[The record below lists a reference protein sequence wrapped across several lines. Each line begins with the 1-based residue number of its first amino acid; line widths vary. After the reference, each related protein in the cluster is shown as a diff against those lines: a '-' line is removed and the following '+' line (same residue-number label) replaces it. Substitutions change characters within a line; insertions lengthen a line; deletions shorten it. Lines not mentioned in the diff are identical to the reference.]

1 MRYLQFSRCIWTE
14 KVREGKLEISF
25 LDVTLLYRSICAV
38 KGLLI
43 VGSCYSIGGQ
53 AFLRTERGKSA
64 RLEDFSSALQTIG
77 RKVCVF
83 VLYLCSFIS
92 VSACQMVTFSL

>member
-1 MRYLQFSRCIWTE
+1 MNYTTVQTILEDHAIYLMGRKE
-14 KVREGKLEISF
+14 LRELVAF
-25 LDVTLLYRSICAV
+25 V
-38 KGLLI
+38 KGTQFDLT
-43 VGSCYSIGGQ
+43 